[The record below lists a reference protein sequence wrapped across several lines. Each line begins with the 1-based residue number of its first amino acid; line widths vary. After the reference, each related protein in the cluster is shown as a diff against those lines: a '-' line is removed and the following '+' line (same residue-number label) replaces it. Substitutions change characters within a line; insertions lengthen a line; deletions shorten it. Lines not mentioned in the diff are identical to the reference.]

1 MVARSK
7 PKPLTPEE
15 LAEDY
20 VFFETGRDDLISID
34 YDEYD
39 DV

>member
-1 MVARSK
+1 MASK
-7 PKPLTPEE
+7 PRPLSAEE

-20 VFFETGRDDLISID
+20 VFFETGRDDLISTD
-34 YDEYD
+34 DDDYD